1 MYKVYT
7 FSIKVEETWMKRIL
21 ALIMTLLLAFSM
33 TACGSKSYQI
43 TTRSGESYTAKG
55 SPEYDV
61 QTETYKFENEEG
73 KEVILNQ
80 EDIEVIKEK

>member
-1 MYKVYT
+1 MKRLLALLLTFLLT
-7 FSIKVEETWMKRIL
+7 FSL
-21 ALIMTLLLAFSM
+21 A
-33 TACGSKSYQI
+33 ACGSKAYQV
-43 TTRSGESYTAKG
+43 TTRSGQTFTAKG

-61 QTETYKFENEEG
+61 QSETYKFKDEEG